1 MSHPIPIE
9 VIYSHI
15 HLSEEHKKILFG
27 ERNSGTVR
35 QETSQSGQ
43 FAYEETVDVVGSNGK
58 VLTLRVL
65 GPSRK
70 STQVELTRGEAELL
84 AFHAPENV
92 SGDFDLAADCTLKTE
107 NGEVAAMKSVIIPKM
122 HIHLSD
128 SEARTLRL
136 EHGSIV
142 RVDVIGNGARVI
154 DDVIVRVHPTYRA
167 RMHMNVDDARDLWLS
182 GGAHVRIRDL
192 QH

>member
-9 VIYSHI
+9 VIYSHV
-15 HLSEEHKKILFG
+15 HLSEEHKKVLFG
-27 ERNSGTVR
+27 ERNSGTIR
-35 QETSQSGQ
+35 QEISQTGQ

-58 VLTLRVL
+58 TLTLRVL

-84 AFHAPENV
+84 ALNTPEAI
-92 SGDFDLAADCTLKTE
+92 SGDFGLAADCALKTE
-107 NGEVAAMKSVIIPKM
+107 NGEVIATKSVIIPRA

-128 SEARTLRL
+128 SDARTLRL
-136 EHGSIV
+136 EHGSVV
-142 RVDVIGNGARVI
+142 RIDVIGNGAQVI
-154 DDVIVRVHPTYRA
+154 DDIVVRVHPTYRA
-167 RMHMNVDDARDLWLS
+167 RMHIHADDARDLWLS
-182 GGAHVRIRDL
+182 SGTHIRIRDL

>member
-1 MSHPIPIE
+1 M
-9 VIYSHI
+9 YSHV
-15 HLSEEHKKILFG
+15 HLSEGQRKILFG

-35 QETSQSGQ
+35 QEMSQSGQ

-70 STQVELTRGEAELL
+70 STQVELTKGEAELL
-84 AFHAPENV
+84 ALHAQEAL
-92 SGDFDLAADCTLKTE
+92 SGDFDLAIDCTLKTE
-107 NGEVAAMKSVIIPKM
+107 HGEVVAPKSVIIPRM

-136 EHGSIV
+136 EHGSVV
-142 RVDVIGNGARVI
+142 RVDVIGDGARVI
-154 DDVIVRVHPTYRA
+154 DDVVVRVHPTYRA
-167 RMHMNVDDARDLWLS
+167 RLHLHADDARDLWLS